1 MQRHERLEQ
10 DIKVALSNI
19 ITYEVKEPEVSGMI
33 SVTDVKITADQKYAT
48 VYVSIYGK
56 KNKEKVLDAL
66 KKAKGYIKSSLAK
79 KVKMRNI
86 PDLIFKLDNSMEYGE
101 YMDKIIDEVIKKDS
115 EKNDMD

>member
-10 DIKVALSNI
+10 DIKVALSSI

-33 SVTDVKITADQKYAT
+33 SVTDVKVTPDQKYAT

-66 KKAKGYIKSSLAK
+66 KKAKGFIK
-79 KVKMRNI
+79 
-86 PDLIFKLDNSMEYGE
+86 NSGCISAARRAFYLGQRDQEPYLL
-101 YMDKIIDEVIKKDS
+101 
-115 EKNDMD
+115 

>member
-10 DIKVALSNI
+10 DVKIALSDI
-19 ITYEVKEPEVSGMI
+19 IMNEVKEPEVSGLI
-33 SVTDVKITADQKYAT
+33 SVTGVHITPDQKYAT

-66 KKAKGYIKSSLAK
+66 KKAKGFIKNSLAK

-101 YMDKIIDEVIKKDS
+101 YMDKVIDEVIKKDN
-115 EKNDMD
+115 EKNI